1 MPPRASVMDDDKRSA
16 SSCIVETGAMFFLPK
31 IFARADD
38 EPPASG
44 AAFASP
50 NDKNV
55 ADGNNAT
62 TVARTDSSRD
72 DASVEAQ
79 AGVLE
84 MEAISKVWSRNH
96 IIIAYVF
103 IWIIYFMDS
112 MHSSMS
118 FTLTAYVTSSF
129 RQHGLTATTN
139 VFANLIGGLFRLPLA
154 KILDIWGRPQGFALV
169 VLFLV
174 IGLVMMAACQ
184 NVETYAAAQV
194 FYWIGFNGIAYTLQ
208 VFIADTSELKNR
220 AFFFALTTSPFL
232 ITTWASGPAASSFLT
247 GAGWR
252 WAFGTFCIVVPVV
265 CSPILVLF
273 LYNHFKAK
281 KMGALPARQPSGRTP
296 LQSIKHYAIQFDVV
310 GLLLAAA
317 GMALFLLPFNI
328 YQFQAE
334 QWGSPM
340 IIAMLVVGVVL
351 LVVFALYEKYVAPVQ
366 FIPYQLLVDRTVMGA
381 CVLGAIGFI
390 SFYIWNGFFS
400 SFLQVVVGLTLTE
413 ATYVGRT
420 YNMGSCFWALVVG
433 VIIRWSGR
441 FKWLAFYFGVPLMI
455 LGIAL
460 MIQFRQPGVDVGYV
474 VMCQVFIAVA
484 GGTLVICEQ
493 MAVMAAVSHQNVAVA
508 LAMLSMFTSI
518 GGAIGSSVSGA
529 IWNGIFPRKVAE
541 YLPPDTKDQAAL
553 IVGNL
558 SKQLEYPWG
567 SPAREAIMAAY
578 GDAQRVMLSSATA
591 FVCLSI
597 VAVAVWRDIKVKD
610 FNKVKQT
617 DA

>member
-1 MPPRASVMDDDKRSA
+1 
-16 SSCIVETGAMFFLPK
+16 MFFLPK
-31 IFARADD
+31 ILARADD
-38 EPPASG
+38 EPPVSG
-44 AAFASP
+44 AAFASA
-50 NDKNV
+50 NEKNV
-55 ADGNNAT
+55 ADTNNAT
-62 TVARTDSSRD
+62 TVAKTDSSRD
-72 DASVEAQ
+72 DSSAEAQ

-96 IIIAYVF
+96 VVIAYVF

-281 KMGALPARQPSGRTP
+281 KLGALPPRRPSGRTP
-296 LQSIKHYAIQFDVV
+296 LESVRHYLIQFDVV

-340 IIAMLVVGVVL
+340 IIAMIVVGVVL

-400 SFLQVVVGLTLTE
+400 SFLQVVVGLTVTE

-433 VIIRWSGR
+433 VIVRWSGR

-474 VMCQVFIAVA
+474 VMCQVLIAVA

-529 IWNGIFPRKVAE
+529 IWNGIFPSKVAE